1 MQSENFTKFIL
12 MNKNLTTPDP
22 SKLKFQENKVT
33 IKETYFGQG
42 DYIAVNS
49 VRINDMFYGDG

>member
-1 MQSENFTKFIL
+1 

-22 SKLKFQENKVT
+22 SKLKFQENKIT

-49 VRINDMFYGDG
+49 VRINDMFYADG